1 MSLRSVLQK
10 HHTSLNVFVANSTV
24 EEAVDVFEIGMT
36 MFVSISVFDC
46 FGYSAGDEIE
56 KFFVW
61 FELGEDDVG
70 IQDMDIEDMI
80 EDGAF
85 G

>member
-1 MSLRSVLQK
+1 
-10 HHTSLNVFVANSTV
+10 
-24 EEAVDVFEIGMT
+24 MT
-36 MFVSISVFDC
+36 MLVSISVFDG
-46 FGYSAGDEIE
+46 FFDRAGDEIE

-70 IQDMDIEDMI
+70 VQDMDIEDMI
-80 EDGAF
+80 EDGTF